1 MLENIQFFSV
11 VIFAYCWPLI
21 MAVIFVYI
29 YRTYIDKGSNSRD
42 FISGLIYL
50 VGARET
56 LKNFM
61 CKKRR

>member
-21 MAVIFVYI
+21 MAIIFVYI

-61 CKKRR
+61 FKKRR